1 MSSAPTVTR
10 RVPNVRSRP
19 ALFAALALLLCVS
32 GCGAAST
39 ARPAPSATASSEQ
52 PSDHGGSEGT
62 QADLARW
69 LLSAEESDQ
78 LSSFNE
84 VTVEVEKPSGR
95 RLTFPVEIPD
105 PNYLQVDYRKG
116 CKAAVQAMQAP
127 QPGVNTAVVADYSED
142 EDGFSGDDHR
152 LPKARVMAFR
162 TDEEVDIMQLFHLDD
177 GLCGDERSTEPGFYQ
192 SLQSGAGEKSSFVYL
207 DFSDG
212 DGNTVRE
219 VFGGVSKGKS
229 HIFIKIENVS
239 FPDTAPF
246 IEAQLKKFER
256 ETSR

>member
-10 RVPNVRSRP
+10 RVTNVRSRP

-52 PSDHGGSEGT
+52 PSDQGGSEGT

-69 LLSAEESDQ
+69 LLSAEELDQ

-127 QPGVNTAVVADYSED
+127 QPGVNTVVVADYSED

-162 TDEEVDIMQLFHLDD
+162 TDEEVDIMRSSTSAMGCAVMNAVQSRAFIRASSR
-177 GLCGDERSTEPGFYQ
+177 GRGRSPRSSTWTFPTETGIPCG
-192 SLQSGAGEKSSFVYL
+192 KSS
-207 DFSDG
+207 G
-212 DGNTVRE
+212 ECR
-219 VFGGVSKGKS
+219 KGRAIS
-229 HIFIKIENVS
+229 
-239 FPDTAPF
+239 
-246 IEAQLKKFER
+246 L
-256 ETSR
+256 SRSRM

>member
-1 MSSAPTVTR
+1 MNDAPTVTR
-10 RVPNVRSRP
+10 RVPNVRSR
-19 ALFAALALLLCVS
+19 AALCAVLAILLCVS

-62 QADLARW
+62 QAELARW
-69 LLSAEESDQ
+69 LLSAEESHQ
-78 LSSFNE
+78 LSSFTK
-84 VTVEVEKPSGR
+84 VTVEVETPSDQQ
-95 RLTFPVEIPD
+95 LTFPVEIPD
-105 PNYLQVDYRKG
+105 PNYLQADYRKG
-116 CKAAVQAMQAP
+116 CRAAVQAMQVP
-127 QPGVNTAVVADYSED
+127 QPGVNTVVVADYSED
-142 EDGFSGDDHR
+142 EGRFSRIKHR
-152 LPKARVMAFR
+152 RPKARVMAFHIGE
-162 TDEEVDIMQLFHLDD
+162 TADIMQPFHLDD
-177 GLCGDERSTEPGFYQ
+177 GLCGDERSTDPGFYQ
-192 SLQSGAGEKSSFVYL
+192 SLQSGVGEKSSFVYL

-219 VFGGVSKGKS
+219 VFGGVSKGKN

-256 ETSR
+256 EASR